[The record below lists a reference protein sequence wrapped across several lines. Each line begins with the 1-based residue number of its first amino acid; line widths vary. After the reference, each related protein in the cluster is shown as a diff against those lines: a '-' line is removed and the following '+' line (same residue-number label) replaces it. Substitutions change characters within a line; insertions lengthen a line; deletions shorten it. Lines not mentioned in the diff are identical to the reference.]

1 MKMIQ
6 KIGRGRGLLGEVERV
21 LILPP
26 EDPFIYIYIYT
37 HTHTHS
43 YYVLFLCYA
52 VYFYLFS
59 FFFFFLATQYVE
71 S

>member
-26 EDPFIYIYIYT
+26 EDPFFYIYIYIYIPT
-37 HTHTHS
+37 M
-43 YYVLFLCYA
+43 
-52 VYFYLFS
+52 YFFCARQFIFIYLA
-59 FFFFFLATQYVE
+59 FFFLAAQ
-71 S
+71 

>member
-26 EDPFIYIYIYT
+26 EDPFIYIYIYIHT
-37 HTHTHS
+37 HTHT
-43 YYVLFLCYA
+43 YVSQALGLS
-52 VYFYLFS
+52 L
-59 FFFFFLATQYVE
+59 LPLD
-71 S
+71 